1 MKRKLLCLT
10 ALVTAGLLVTS
21 VSAESGLADIAD
33 GVGGSEVF
41 TAPDPAGNSFEADPE
56 AEPAGDLFEAD
67 PEAEPEGD
75 SFEPGVVTGAP
86 SSLYGEG
93 PDVLP
98 QAFAAE
104 LPDEELQTVS
114 CPEMGFSLKCLPE
127 YVTAYDDAE
136 GVTIYTENEGYIP
149 YVMVYSSGD
158 VLDPVEYIEEMFT
171 PHIIDQYGPNLISYD
186 EYDTYAIG
194 GKQVA
199 AGIYSYFLQGYIID
213 LIRVYDVIDG
223 RGVSFT
229 AKYIQDEREATLN
242 ALDLAVSSYV
252 SDPSYYE
259 NGGTLP
265 QPEGPQTDAPQPEGT
280 QTDAPQPEG
289 PQTDAPQPEEP
300 QIDVPQPEGP
310 QTEEPQPEI
319 TEPEPETQKSGDIGK
334 LVGYHNDIK
343 GFSFNCPEGI
353 SARTS
358 DYGSS
363 IVEVTDMGFP
373 FILVSYNDWSNDGE
387 SYLNTIAKNATD
399 GKMIV
404 NAPVGP
410 SPVEGNPG
418 MYALMY
424 SFMEGDKE
432 IRVTSFTEEFD
443 NGFMYFEAR
452 YYPDS
457 DPELLSTVLATLL
470 SSAQPDA

>member
-41 TAPDPAGNSFEADPE
+41 TAPDTVGNSFEAVPAAGPADDPFDIG
-56 AEPAGDLFEAD
+56 AVG
-67 PEAEPEGD
+67 
-75 SFEPGVVTGAP
+75 GAP

-104 LPDEELQTVS
+104 LSRQDLQTVS

-127 YVTAYDDAE
+127 YVTTYDDSE

-171 PHIIDQYGPNLISYD
+171 PHIIEQYGSDLISYD
-186 EYDTYAIG
+186 EYDHYAIG

-213 LIRVYDVIDG
+213 LVRIYDVIDG

-229 AKYIQDEREATLN
+229 AKYIQDERETTLN
-242 ALDLAVSSYV
+242 ALDLAVSSFV
-252 SDPSYYE
+252 SDPYYYD
-259 NGGTLP
+259 NQGTLP
-265 QPEGPQTDAPQPEGT
+265 QPET
-280 QTDAPQPEG
+280 
-289 PQTDAPQPEEP
+289 
-300 QIDVPQPEGP
+300 
-310 QTEEPQPEI
+310 PQPEI
-319 TEPEPETQKSGDIGK
+319 TDPEPPQPEITDPEPETQTSGDTGEA
-334 LVGYHNDIK
+334 VGYHNDIK
-343 GFSFNCPEGI
+343 GFSFSCPEGI

-363 IVEVTDMGFP
+363 IVELTDTGFP

-399 GKMIV
+399 GKTIV
-404 NAPVGP
+404 NEPVGP

-424 SFMEGDKE
+424 SFMENDKE
-432 IRVTSFTEEFD
+432 IRVTAFTEEFD

-457 DPELLSTVLATLL
+457 DPELLSNVLAVLL

>member
-21 VSAESGLADIAD
+21 VSAESGLADIAA

-41 TAPDPAGNSFEADPE
+41 TAPDPAGNSFEADPA
-56 AEPAGDLFEAD
+56 AEPAGDMFEAV
-67 PEAEPEGD
+67 PEAEPVEADPAVPAGD
-75 SFEPGVVTGAP
+75 PFEPGAVTGAP

-104 LPDEELQTVS
+104 LTGEELQTVS

-186 EYDTYAIG
+186 EYDNYAIG

-252 SDPSYYE
+252 SDPSYYD
-259 NGGTLP
+259 NGGTL
-265 QPEGPQTDAPQPEGT
+265 
-280 QTDAPQPEG
+280 
-289 PQTDAPQPEEP
+289 
-300 QIDVPQPEGP
+300 PQPEGP

-319 TEPEPETQKSGDIGK
+319 TGPEPETQESGNFGK
-334 LVGYHNDIK
+334 PVGYHNDIK
-343 GFSFNCPEGI
+343 GFSFSCPEGI

-363 IVEVTDMGFP
+363 IVELTDTGFP

-387 SYLNTIAKNATD
+387 SYLNTIAKNATE

-424 SFMEGDKE
+424 SFMEGAKE

-457 DPELLSTVLATLL
+457 DPALLSNVLATLL

>member
-1 MKRKLLCLT
+1 MKKKLLCLT

-21 VSAESGLADIAD
+21 VSAESGLADIAA

-41 TAPDPAGNSFEADPE
+41 TAQEPVENSFEAG
-56 AEPAGDLFEAD
+56 AMAD
-67 PEAEPEGD
+67 
-75 SFEPGVVTGAP
+75 AP

-104 LPDEELQTVS
+104 APGQELQTVS
-114 CPEMGFSLKCLPE
+114 CPQMGFSLQCLPE

-136 GVTIYTENEGYIP
+136 GITIFTENEGYIP

-158 VLDPVEYIEEMFT
+158 ILDPVEYIEEMFT
-171 PHIIDQYGPNLISYD
+171 PHIVEQYGPDLISYD
-186 EYDTYAIG
+186 TYDHFAIG

-213 LIRVYDVIDG
+213 LVRIYDVIDG

-242 ALDLAVSSYV
+242 ALDLVVASFV
-252 SDPSYYE
+252 SDPYYYE
-259 NGGTLP
+259 NGGTVP
-265 QPEGPQTDAPQPEGT
+265 QPET
-280 QTDAPQPEG
+280 
-289 PQTDAPQPEEP
+289 
-300 QIDVPQPEGP
+300 PQPEGP
-310 QTEEPQPEI
+310 QTEAPQPE
-319 TEPEPETQKSGDIGK
+319 TPQDDTPESEPVTQAPDDAAG
-334 LVGYHNDIK
+334 LVSYHNDVK
-343 GFSFNCPEGI
+343 GFSFSCSEGI

-358 DYGSS
+358 DYGST
-363 IVEVTDMGFP
+363 IVELTDTGFP
-373 FILVSYNDWSNDGE
+373 FILASYNDWSNDGE
-387 SYLNTIAKNATD
+387 AYLNTIAKNATE
-399 GKMIV
+399 GKTIV
-404 NAPVGP
+404 NEPVGP
-410 SPVEGNPG
+410 QPVEGNPG

-424 SFMEGDKE
+424 SFEDGGKE
-432 IRVTSFTEEFD
+432 IRVTCFTEEFD

-457 DPELLSTVLATLL
+457 DPELLSNVLAVLL
-470 SSAQPDA
+470 SSVQPDA